1 MRLDEG
7 SNKER
12 GFERGFERDGLRER
26 SRERKCFTE
35 RTAEGLPLQSKRS

>member
-12 GFERGFERDGLRER
+12 GFERDGPRER